1 MKRTHDS
8 LRGFTL
14 VEVVLALAIL
24 GAGVFGLI
32 AAASRCLAVA
42 RSARDYEVARR
53 TLDLG
58 DLDHP
63 LMAHLDP
70 KNVEVGPTEY
80 PDGFK
85 YSREIEEVPDQDD
98 LFIVHTMV
106 RSSREKRKATL
117 DVMQYYYTTNYP
129 GFEMKRGPA

>member
-1 MKRTHDS
+1 MNVARDS
-8 LRGFTL
+8 DRGFTL

-42 RSARDYEVARR
+42 RAARDFEVARR

-63 LMAHLDP
+63 LVAHL
-70 KNVEVGPTEY
+70 NLQSVEVSPTEY
-80 PDGFK
+80 PDGFL
-85 YSREIEEVPDQDD
+85 YSREVDEVPEQDD
-98 LFIVHTMV
+98 LFRVHTVV
-106 RSSREKRKATL
+106 RSMREKRKATL
-117 DVMQYYYTTNYP
+117 DVLQYYYTTNYP
-129 GFEMKRGPA
+129 GFESTRRGA